1 MLSYALFR
9 KIKVKRASIFFYI
22 LLIFLQVQCG
32 TTYLLFDSY
41 EKKAKSDETDLSPL
55 LALLGSG
62 ELPPLNIES
71 VSWIEFPATILT
83 FSRGGGDSFTVRMAN
98 PLGCGSL
105 GSNLS
110 VLLNS
115 DGVPLSLGATEFG
128 GDGCGEDAEG
138 FISSTINVT
147 GTVAGK
153 ARVIAKL
160 ASNNMF
166 SNFPG
171 LYAGQIIGVVN
182 VTVSTA
188 QTVSAANSPATASLH

>member
-1 MLSYALFR
+1 MLNYAPFWKL
-9 KIKVKRASIFFYI
+9 KVKRASIFFYI

-32 TTYLLFDSY
+32 TYLLFDSY
-41 EKKAKSDETDLSPL
+41 EKQAKSDEIDLSPL
-55 LALLGSG
+55 LSLLGSG

-83 FSRGGGDSFTVRMAN
+83 FSRGGGNSFTLRMAN

-153 ARVIAKL
+153 GRVIAKL

-171 LYAGQIIGVVN
+171 LYAGQIVGVVN

>member
-1 MLSYALFR
+1 M
-9 KIKVKRASIFFYI
+9 KRASIFFYI

-32 TTYLLFDSY
+32 TYLLFDSY
-41 EKKAKSDETDLSPL
+41 EKKAKGDETDLSPM

-62 ELPPLNIES
+62 DLPPLNIES
-71 VSWIEFPATILT
+71 VSWIEFPVASLT

-115 DGVPLSLGATEFG
+115 DGVLLSLGATEFG

-153 ARVIAKL
+153 GRVIAKL

-171 LYAGQIIGVVN
+171 LYAGQIVGVVN

-188 QTVSAANSPATASLH
+188 QTVSAANSSATASLH

>member
-1 MLSYALFR
+1 M
-9 KIKVKRASIFFYI
+9 KHVSIFFYI

-32 TTYLLFDSY
+32 TYLLFDSY
-41 EKKAKSDETDLSPL
+41 EKHYKSDETNLSYL

-62 ELPPLNIES
+62 DLPLLNVQS
-71 VSWIEFPATILT
+71 VSWIVFPATSLT
-83 FSRGGGDSFTVRMAN
+83 FSRGGGDSFSVGMAN

-115 DGVPLSLGATEFG
+115 DGVPLSLGPTEFG

-138 FISSTINVT
+138 FVSSTINVT
-147 GTVAGK
+147 GTVPGK
-153 ARVIAKL
+153 GRVIAKL
-160 ASNNMF
+160 ASYNMF

-171 LYAGQIIGVVN
+171 LYAGQIVGVVN
-182 VTVSTA
+182 VTVLPSVSSSST
-188 QTVSAANSPATASLH
+188 P

>member
-1 MLSYALFR
+1 MLSYGLFW

-32 TTYLLFDSY
+32 TYLLFDSY
-41 EKKAKSDETDLSPL
+41 EKKAKGDETDLSPM

-62 ELPPLNIES
+62 DLPPLNIES
-71 VSWIEFPATILT
+71 VSWIEFPVASLT

-115 DGVPLSLGATEFG
+115 DGVLLSLGATEFG

-153 ARVIAKL
+153 GRVIAKL

-171 LYAGQIIGVVN
+171 LYAGQIVGVVN

-188 QTVSAANSPATASLH
+188 QTVSAANSSATASLH